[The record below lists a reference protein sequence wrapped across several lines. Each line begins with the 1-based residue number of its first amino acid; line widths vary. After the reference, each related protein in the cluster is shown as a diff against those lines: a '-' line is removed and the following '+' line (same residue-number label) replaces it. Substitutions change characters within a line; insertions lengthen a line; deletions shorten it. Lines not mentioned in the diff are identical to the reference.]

1 MTRQMIWKHTLFPT
15 QPAGKRGD
23 VLADDA
29 TCGGER
35 KGQHVGDALGHYW
48 NDESVRVSH
57 SLQMSVKLTKEVFL
71 VPTRTT

>member
-1 MTRQMIWKHTLFPT
+1 MTQQIVRKHTLFPT
-15 QPAGKRGD
+15 QPTGKRGD

-29 TCGGER
+29 TCDGKR
-35 KGQHVGDALGHYW
+35 KGQHVGETLGHYQ
-48 NDESVRVSH
+48 NEESLRVSY